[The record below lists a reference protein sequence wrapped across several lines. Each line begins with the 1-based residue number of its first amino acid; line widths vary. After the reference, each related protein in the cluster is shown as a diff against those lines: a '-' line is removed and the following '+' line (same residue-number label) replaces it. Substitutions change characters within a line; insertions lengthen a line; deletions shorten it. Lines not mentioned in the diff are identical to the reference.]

1 MRFDFNDFC
10 TLASHY
16 TTSSLSLDCLPG
28 KHPSSLVK
36 YNFTKQNHRTQ
47 HTTLFRSLRAP
58 ICRKACSAS
67 FSLFHINLN
76 TLYCASIQ
84 LHDGFHFELAGWLF
98 YFLRVGAPSSQLFL
112 LYFSFFA
119 NRSQELNRTC
129 RMLERGAAALWHAKP
144 VRLSPKSYKIATRKS
159 NNKNVSIWLVF
170 FSAVS
175 RSIITPGL
183 KRWGICR
190 VKIKD
195 RILYRRNTAERRRR
209 WQCPEEHDKDLHC
222 FYTTVSTL
230 NWHSLATMLLA
241 RLVSRF
247 LDYFFFL
254 LIFIAV
260 NSCRSV
266 TLSSFSHRSRHRTAH
281 KRLLKLS

>member
-1 MRFDFNDFC
+1 MSKSMFSVVFALSHQFEYVILRLDLAPRRVSFRVGWLALLFFC
-10 TLASHY
+10 AWAH
-16 TTSSLSLDCLPG
+16 
-28 KHPSSLVK
+28 HHH
-36 YNFTKQNHRTQ
+36 N
-47 HTTLFRSLRAP
+47 
-58 ICRKACSAS
+58 S
-67 FSLFHINLN
+67 FYFI
-76 TLYCASIQ
+76 
-84 LHDGFHFELAGWLF
+84 FHFLRTALKSWIERVECWRGEQQPCDMNSQSGWVR
-98 YFLRVGAPSSQLFL
+98 RVIK
-112 LYFSFFA
+112 
-119 NRSQELNRTC
+119 
-129 RMLERGAAALWHAKP
+129 LWRAKITTKMFQFD
-144 VRLSPKSYKIATRKS
+144 LS
-159 NNKNVSIWLVF
+159 

-222 FYTTVSTL
+222 FYTTVSTW

-254 LIFIAV
+254 LIFVAV
-260 NSCRSV
+260 TSCRSV